1 MFKKILNRDV
11 LLALL
16 VGLVLGHVLSRNVI
30 EPMSKQVSNKD
41 DDKQLF
47 PFNLNPPNLVLMIL
61 IALIALLLLP
71 QILGVGILALGTV
84 FTTIITMAPLIIFG
98 AVIYIV
104 IKYLI

>member
-1 MFKKILNRDV
+1 MFF
-11 LLALL
+11 
-16 VGLVLGHVLSRNVI
+16 SRNVI
-30 EPMSKQVSNKD
+30 EPTTKQVSNKD
-41 DDKQLF
+41 DDKLI

-61 IALIALLLLP
+61 IVLIALLLLP